1 MERMKPNKKQALF
14 PPLVFNIFKPARIT
28 SYDVVRHFKRH
39 LPHGFGKIG
48 HFGTLD
54 PFASG
59 VLMVGI
65 CGAARLNDFIH
76 DFLPKTYLAVGK
88 LGIET
93 PTGDYTS
100 EITQKDESLYLTKEI
115 ASFSKEFI
123 EERLREKFLG
133 DYWQAPHKYSAA
145 KFMGKNLHEWAREG
159 VEVKKEAVLRKV
171 YKIEIVKYAFPYLS
185 VRVEVSSGTYVR
197 TLFSDMCNYLGT
209 LGSLISLVRESVGP
223 VTATTALKMKDW
235 PQDRSLSII
244 ERGMPVQDV
253 LPFSDFILDEKQT
266 LAFKNGAFLRPEHLR
281 PGKVTTLSEKYFW
294 MKDESHRLLG
304 LSEKSFPTEIR
315 PKINFHSEDQAASSS
330 DRDLE

>member
-1 MERMKPNKKQALF
+1 MKPNKKQALF

-39 LPHGFGKIG
+39 LPMGFGKIG

-100 EITQKDESLYLTKEI
+100 EIVQKDESLYLHQEI
-115 ASFSKEFI
+115 ARFSPAFI
-123 EERLREKFLG
+123 EEKLREKFLG

-159 VEVKKEAVLRKV
+159 VEVKKEPVKRFV
-171 YKIEIVKYAFPYLS
+171 HDIEVVKYQFPYLS
-185 VRVEVSSGTYVR
+185 IRVEVSSGTYVR
-197 TLFSDMCNYLGT
+197 TLFTDMCNYLGT
-209 LGSLISLVRESVGP
+209 LGSLVSLVRESVGP
-223 VTATTALKMKDW
+223 VSYKTALHKKAW
-235 PQDRSLSII
+235 PLDKSPSII
-244 ERGMPVQDV
+244 QQGMKIEDV
-253 LPFSDFILDEKQT
+253 LPFAKFKLNETQT
-266 LAFKNGAFLRPEHLR
+266 LAFKNGAFLRPDSLN
-281 PGKVTTLSEKYFW
+281 LSSESSLSDKYFW
-294 MKDESHRLLG
+294 MVDETERLLG
-304 LSEKSFPTEIR
+304 LSEKTFPNEVK
-315 PKINFHSEDQAASSS
+315 PKINFQSEVQAEISD
-330 DRDLE
+330 DRDPE

>member
-1 MERMKPNKKQALF
+1 MASKKPALF

-28 SYDVVRHFKRH
+28 SYDVVRHFKRN

-59 VLMVGI
+59 VLMIGI

-76 DFLPKTYLAVGK
+76 DLLPKTYLAVGK

-100 EITQKDESLYLTKEI
+100 EITQKDESLYLTREI

-123 EERLREKFLG
+123 EEKLREKFIG

-171 YKIEIVKYAFPYLS
+171 YKIEVVKYAFPYLS
-185 VRVEVSSGTYVR
+185 IRVTVSSGTYVR
-197 TLFSDMCNYLGT
+197 TLFTDMCNYLGT

-223 VTATTALKMKDW
+223 VSIKTALKKKNW
-235 PQDRSLSII
+235 PQDKEPKFI
-244 ERGMPVQDV
+244 EMGTPVQDV
-253 LPFSDFILDEKQT
+253 LPFRSYILDESQT
-266 LAFKNGAFLRPEHLR
+266 LAFKNGAFFKQENLKILKESD
-281 PGKVTTLSEKYFW
+281 LSNDYFW
-294 MKDESHRLLG
+294 MFDEKNNLLG
-304 LSEKSFPTEIR
+304 LSEKMTTGDIK
-315 PKINFHSEDQAASSS
+315 PKINFHSEDAASPES
-330 DRDLE
+330 DRDPE